1 MDQRQETER
10 FDVRQL
16 VNELTYRKYLFDND
30 SFRSFFKEIRFIDYI
45 VLYTIIEN
53 EKTSVIY
60 SGRTYLQELADRM
73 QMPIRQVSRIVRE
86 LKEKGLVLWAHD
98 GDGSEG
104 TYVTITEEGSTLFK
118 KQEERLH
125 HFLGT
130 VVQKFGQEN
139 LVQMLCL
146 MKEFGTVFCG
156 ELERKEGG
164 ALDGEVV

>member
-16 VNELTYRKYLFDND
+16 ANELTYRKYLFDND

-60 SGRTYLQELADRM
+60 SGRTYLQELADKM

-86 LKEKGLVLWAHD
+86 LKEKGLVLWSHD

-104 TYVTITEEGSTLFK
+104 TYVTITEEGSALFK
-118 KQEERLH
+118 KQEEGLH

-130 VVQKFGQEN
+130 VIQKFGQEN
-139 LVQMLCL
+139 LVQMLRL

-164 ALDGEVV
+164 ELDGEVV